1 MENNNDY
8 KESLKKEIEELES
21 SPVQYDAE
29 YVQETEAP
37 EPKLGRV
44 TSHIRD
50 KEEELKEVNER
61 IGYINLLMTN
71 LPSKGRFYRNDMRIS
86 IRAARVLE
94 IREFST
100 MDENSILDVDEK
112 LNSILNSCCRIEYG
126 GRRGSH
132 KDILEEDR
140 LFIILSIREL
150 TFATGENRLMI
161 NAKCNNCKNDNSYE
175 LRTNILQY
183 YNTDE
188 YDKYYDE
195 EYRAFKFETKSS
207 GTIVMA
213 PPTIGVMRTV
223 TEYIK
228 EKEEKKENW
237 DKSFLQLL
245 PYLQRDWRGF
255 DKNGIFNANVEF
267 NGWSANKYSTVYR
280 LAEKIRVGVKQ
291 ELTCQCGNCDGEVT
305 VPITFPGGIKGLFV
319 ISDLSGE
326 LL

>member
-1 MENNNDY
+1 MENNNEY
-8 KESLKKEIEELES
+8 KDSLKREMEEMES
-21 SPVQYDAE
+21 SAPPIDAE
-29 YVQETEAP
+29 YEETT
-37 EPKLGRV
+37 EPRLGRV

-61 IGYINLLMTN
+61 IGYINLLMSN

-86 IRAARVLE
+86 IRAAKVLE

-100 MDENSILDVDEK
+100 MDENSIMDVDEK

-150 TFATGENRLMI
+150 TFANGENKLMI
-161 NAKCNNCKNDNSYE
+161 NAKCNTCKHDNSYE

-183 YNTDE
+183 HNTNE
-188 YDKYYDE
+188 YDKYYDD

-207 GTIVMA
+207 GNIVMA
-213 PPTIGVMRTV
+213 PPTIGVMRSV

-228 EKEEKKENW
+228 EKEEKKEAW

-245 PYLQRDWRGF
+245 PYLQREWRGF
-255 DKNGIFNANVEF
+255 DKNSIFNANVEF
-267 NGWSANKYSTVYR
+267 NGWGPTKYSTVYR

-291 ELTCQCGNCDGEVT
+291 ELTCSCESCEGEVT
-305 VPITFPGGIKGLFV
+305 VPITFPGGVKSLFI